1 MGNRNFAAV
10 LVAAVAV
17 LIGCSKVPAVVQ
29 IPGWVETTSSGVSIS
44 LPADLKVTD
53 LSKGDLK
60 DIQSEAEKKFSEHP
74 EVGKVVQ
81 QLAASGSMKL
91 VARSD
96 TKSSSE
102 FQNSFSLVVQPVG
115 SGATLV
121 NLMDPNRLQMK
132 AVSVPGSLTAE
143 MRTYPAGQAGF
154 FQFDLASGAKAH
166 TQTTYI
172 FLHDSKEF
180 VFTFSSSTSDKNI
193 WGTVAES
200 AIKSVHFSE

>member
-1 MGNRNFAAV
+1 MAFLAACV
-10 LVAAVAV
+10 TAG
-17 LIGCSKVPAVVQ
+17 IGCKKEPVVVQ

-60 DIQSEAEKKFSEHP
+60 DIQSEAGKKFSEKP
-74 EVGKVVQ
+74 EVGKVLQ

-96 TKSSSE
+96 TKSSSD
-102 FQNSFSLVVQPVG
+102 FQNSFSLVVQPVASG
-115 SGATLV
+115 STLV
-121 NLMDPNRLQMK
+121 NLMDPNRIQMK
-132 AVSVPGSLTAE
+132 SVAVPGSLTAE
-143 MRTYPAGQAGF
+143 MRTYPAGQAGY
-154 FQFDLASGAKAH
+154 FQFDMASGSKPH

-180 VFTFSSSTSDKNI
+180 VFTFSSSTSDKDI

-200 AIKSVHFSE
+200 AIKSIHFSE